1 LESEVIENIVLPERE
16 YRAHAAYGADN
27 HLPHSRLTR
36 HFQWMHGWRPT
47 WFNDFPEEGLGSIWN
62 GNLHG
67 VANAA
72 HMQLITSMGAKACLI
87 GMPFAFELKKN
98 TVHLTKIPNSCLY
111 LPPHMTHEKCV
122 DELTYIDK
130 IKAAVRQYDCV
141 TICLHWASYRN
152 SATRQL
158 YEKFGWNVIE
168 GANNNDSNSLKRMLY
183 LFSQHEVLL
192 VDYFGSHIPYAAA
205 CDMNLLFIG
214 ENPSRIPLDLSGLC
228 ASSVARYRELTN
240 LTTISNHLV
249 AHRSGGGSTLSWG
262 LNEIGFQYVSQMNL
276 MGVIPRNLRCLLSR
290 FGRKMVRRL
299 SGDFGSVK
307 KLHLH
312 DHLVDFI
319 IDKTRFD
326 QTILTF
332 DLLFA
337 ERLQKLGKR
346 HTYKKHIVGECCL
359 CSNFVSLDHFEP
371 SDYGTVVSEFC
382 DRCVGQVVRKIRGSN
397 CHTTYILYKYVD
409 SRTLARDLIPPEL
422 SATIF
427 DVRSFRLDSEL
438 SKPECKY
445 CFSFVVT
452 KP

>member
-1 LESEVIENIVLPERE
+1 MESEVIENIVLPERE
-16 YRAHAAYGADN
+16 YRACAAYGADN
-27 HLPHSRLTR
+27 HLPQSRFTQ

-47 WFNDFPEEGLGSIWN
+47 WFNEFPEEGLGAIWN

-67 VANAA
+67 VADAA

-87 GMPFAFELKKN
+87 GLPFACELKKH
-98 TVHLTKIPNSCLY
+98 TVHLSRIPNSCLY
-111 LPPHMTHEKCV
+111 LPPHLTHEKCV
-122 DELTYIDK
+122 DEVAHINK
-130 IKAAVRQYDCV
+130 IKTVLSQYDRV

-152 SATRQL
+152 LAIRQA
-158 YEKFGWNVIE
+158 YEKFGWTVIE
-168 GANNNDSNSLKRMLY
+168 GANNNDSNSLKRMIY
-183 LFSQHEVLL
+183 IFSQHEVLI

-205 CDMNLLFIG
+205 CNMKLSFIC
-214 ENPSRIPLDLSGLC
+214 ENTTRIPLDLSGLC

-249 AHRSGGGSTLSWG
+249 AHRAAGGSTLSWG

-276 MGVIPRNLRCLLSR
+276 MGVIPRNLRMLLSR
-290 FGRKMVRRL
+290 LGRKVLRRL
-299 SGDFGSVK
+299 SVDSGSVK
-307 KLHLH
+307 KQHL
-312 DHLVDFI
+312 DYLVDFI

-332 DLLFA
+332 DVACA

-346 HTYKKHIVGECCL
+346 HTYKKHALSECCL
-359 CSNFVSLDHFEP
+359 CSNFVSLDYFEL

-382 DRCVGQVVRKIRGSN
+382 DMCVGHIVDKILGFNS
-397 CHTTYILYKYVD
+397 HTTYILYKYVD
-409 SRTLARDLIPPEL
+409 SLTLTKALIPPEL

-427 DVRSFRLDSEL
+427 DVRLFQVPSEL